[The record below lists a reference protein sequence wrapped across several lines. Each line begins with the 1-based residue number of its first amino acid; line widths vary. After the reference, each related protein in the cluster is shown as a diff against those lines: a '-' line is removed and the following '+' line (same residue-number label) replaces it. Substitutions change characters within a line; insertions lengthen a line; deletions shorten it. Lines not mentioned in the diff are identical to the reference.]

1 MEEILFS
8 AGFSQR
14 IWCFNSCFH
23 GPNQTKQSSH
33 YNPKLLH
40 SFQILKAGCS
50 GWRTRCSSQTGQDV
64 RGRRRCDLLSAWT
77 SAGPKIRAG
86 GRRGYGAEL
95 AAVQHFSKFR
105 SDLVSSDSSLS
116 CKYVTKQTQSLSIDN
131 NWRARL
137 QLEGYDSDDD
147 KEINLNYL
155 YHPYIVCSCSYLKPE
170 MLTCVDSFE
179 SGPKLLVHC
188 SLSTKV
194 NNYFFMHS
202 FVFNKRFVI

>member
-1 MEEILFS
+1 MVLK
-8 AGFSQR
+8 
-14 IWCFNSCFH
+14 
-23 GPNQTKQSSH
+23 PNQSSH
-33 YNPKLLH
+33 YNPKLLR

-77 SAGPKIRAG
+77 SAGPKISAG
-86 GRRGYGAEL
+86 GRRGCGAEL
-95 AAVQHFSKFR
+95 AAVQHFSKFW
-105 SDLVSSDSSLS
+105 SGLVSSDSSLS
-116 CKYVTKQTQSLSIDN
+116 CKYVTKQKQSLSIDN

-147 KEINLNYL
+147 KEINLNWFSQPL
-155 YHPYIVCSCSYLKPE
+155 SVAAATWKPE
-170 MLTCVDSFE
+170 MLTCVGSFE

-202 FVFNKRFVI
+202 FVFNKRFVV